1 MSNGGNLSA
10 SLPMQIGGGPRSDSI
25 GAGSGRG
32 ESASPAGRAF
42 GPASVSSAIG
52 YDQQSGW
59 RPSGQ
64 LKPASLGWANDEADR
79 ERGRA
84 RAAGLGG
91 DGWGSLPSAAQFQ
104 QPAGIASSNTSPF
117 TRADLRLQPGHS
129 PSGPTND
136 FLGFGS
142 QPTRTTREYSLGAV
156 GSGRK
161 RGESVW
167 GMTRMDEKEEEED
180 DAAPPTRSGATSR
193 RHSFAA
199 FEGGRREIGFHLA
212 PDIAA
217 GSSALNASGSSSLWG
232 NALGVSGGL
241 GSSAI
246 QDDDLAA
253 DLNSLHLNLEAH
265 VAQTTAAF
273 SPSSSSI
280 FSPQPSAP
288 APTRFDHDSSRAY
301 PPPFGLPSQTSQN
314 NYYSGPS
321 NHLGLS
327 AHAPS
332 FKAFT
337 PATTAHPFVSQVS
350 AYSQSPPS
358 QPSYPSAYSP
368 MTAPGER
375 SSSWATPTDLST
387 LGRGVP
393 LHTVP
398 ADKPLYIVEFKA
410 GRKDLFFVDDPS
422 LQLRQGDLVIV
433 EADRGKDIGKFYRS
447 CSLDEV
453 HQFQQRLVEMAL
465 GQLAH
470 PQSGGVTSGGGAPN
484 AAALARMTKEFQP
497 KKIFAKAGPGDTHM
511 LLAKAQDEVKALALV
526 RNKVAQK
533 GLAMEVCD
541 AEWQWDRRKLTFY
554 YVADS
559 RVDFREL
566 VRELFRLYKTRIWLC
581 CLDVQAPAWNF
592 G

>member
-1 MSNGGNLSA
+1 
-10 SLPMQIGGGPRSDSI
+10 MQIGGGPRSDSV
-25 GAGSGRG
+25 GAGSARG
-32 ESASPAGRAF
+32 DSASPASRAF
-42 GPASVSSAIG
+42 GAASLTSAG
-52 YDQQSGW
+52 HYDHATGW
-59 RPSGQ
+59 KSSGQ
-64 LKPASLGWANDEADR
+64 IKPVSMGWGTDDVGRE
-79 ERGRA
+79 ERGRP
-84 RAAGLGG
+84 RPGPGG
-91 DGWGSLPSAAQFQ
+91 DGWGSLPSAAQFH
-104 QPAGIASSNTSPF
+104 QPSGIASSNTSPF
-117 TRADLRLQPGHS
+117 TRADLRLQPSYS
-129 PSGPTND
+129 PSGSTTD
-136 FLGFGS
+136 LFGFGS
-142 QPTRTTREYSLGAV
+142 QPGRGTRDHSLGAV

-161 RGESVW
+161 RGESIW
-167 GMTRMDEKEEEED
+167 GMSRMDEKEEEED
-180 DAAPPTRSGATSR
+180 DAPPTRSGATSR

-199 FEGGRREIGFHLA
+199 FEGGRREVGFHL
-212 PDIAA
+212 PPEIAA
-217 GSSALNASGSSSLWG
+217 GSSALQSNGSSSLWG
-232 NALGVSGGL
+232 HSTGL

-246 QDDDLAA
+246 QDDDLSA

-265 VAQTTAAF
+265 VAQSSTATSSQPFSPTATASLF
-273 SPSSSSI
+273 SPSPSASS
-280 FSPQPSAP
+280 FSSRQALPSSRFEHDSARSYAPSYGLPPPTSANSFYSAP
-288 APTRFDHDSSRAY
+288 AN
-301 PPPFGLPSQTSQN
+301 Q
-314 NYYSGPS
+314 
-321 NHLGLS
+321 LGLS

-350 AYSQSPPS
+350 AYSQSPPT
-358 QPSYPSAYSP
+358 QPAYASAYSP
-368 MTAPGER
+368 MTAPGDR
-375 SSSWATPTDLST
+375 ASSWATPTDLST

-470 PQSGGVTSGGGAPN
+470 PQSGGVTAGGGAPN

-497 KKIFAKAGPGDTHM
+497 KKIFGKAGPGDTHM
-511 LLAKAQDEVKALALV
+511 LLAKAQDEIKALALV

-581 CLDVQAPAWNF
+581 CLDVQAPSWNF

>member
-1 MSNGGNLSA
+1 M
-10 SLPMQIGGGPRSDSI
+10 
-25 GAGSGRG
+25 
-32 ESASPAGRAF
+32 
-42 GPASVSSAIG
+42 
-52 YDQQSGW
+52 
-59 RPSGQ
+59 
-64 LKPASLGWANDEADR
+64 KPASLGWGNDEGER

-84 RAAGLGG
+84 RASLGG
-91 DGWGSLPSAAQFQ
+91 DGWGSLPSAAQFH
-104 QPAGIASSNTSPF
+104 QPSGIASSNTSPF
-117 TRADLRLQPGHS
+117 TRADLRLQPSHS
-129 PSGPTND
+129 PSGGSTD

-142 QPTRTTREYSLGAV
+142 QPTRSTRDYSLGAV

-167 GMTRMDEKEEEED
+167 GMSRMDEKDEED
-180 DAAPPTRSGATSR
+180 DDAVPPTRSGATSR

-199 FEGGRREIGFHLA
+199 FEGGRREVGFHL
-212 PDIAA
+212 PPEIAA
-217 GSSALNASGSSSLWG
+217 GSSALNASGSSALWG
-232 NALGVSGGL
+232 SALGVSTGL

-265 VAQTTAAF
+265 VAQTTAANTTQPF
-273 SPSSSSI
+273 APSTSSI
-280 FSPQPSAP
+280 FSPPPSATFSP
-288 APTRFDHDSSRAY
+288 NDSARAY
-301 PPPFGLPSQTSQN
+301 APSYGLPPPSSN
-314 NYYSGPS
+314 NNFYSAPS

-350 AYSQSPPS
+350 AYSQSPPT
-358 QPSYPSAYSP
+358 QPSYASAYSP
-368 MTAPGER
+368 ITAPGER
-375 SSSWATPTDLST
+375 SSTWATPTPDLST

-410 GRKDLFFVDDPS
+410 GRKDLFFVDDPN

-453 HQFQQRLVEMAL
+453 QQFQQRLVEMAL

-470 PQSGGVTSGGGAPN
+470 PHSGGVTAGGGPPN

-497 KKIFAKAGPGDTHM
+497 KKIFGKAGPSDTHM

-533 GLAMEVCD
+533 ALAMEVCD

-592 G
+592 A